1 MYDEY
6 VKEHMI
12 FDKSDEEKRIELL
25 ISVLKAKKELDVA
38 SKNFEYAENELIDYY
53 VYQIKASKTKLDF
66 LMNSAKEKGISLD
79 MINEIYFRKNKV
91 G

>member
-1 MYDEY
+1 MYNEY
-6 VKEHMI
+6 MKEHI
-12 FDKSDEEKRIELL
+12 VFDRSDEEKKIELL
-25 ISVLKAKKELDVA
+25 ISILKAKKELDIA
-38 SKNFEYAENELIDYY
+38 NKNFEYAEKELIDYY

-66 LMNSAKEKGISLD
+66 LMNYAKEKGISLD